1 MNNVKSYRDS
11 LLSALCIISW
21 VVIVFRIF
29 NTASGDDLVTKFVW
43 TWIVT
48 VSIGIIGG
56 ISLHFYCVLKKR
68 TLKHSFVYNLFA
80 TLNIIVGFLG
90 MTIRAAPGPPAP
102 YLIAAS
108 LTVGIVMYKN
118 IYGGFKWIK
127 LK

>member
-29 NTASGDDLVTKFVW
+29 NAARGDDLVTKFVW
-43 TWIVT
+43 TWIGT
-48 VSIGIIGG
+48 VSTGIIGG
-56 ISLHFYCVLKKR
+56 IGLHFYSVLKKR

-80 TLNIIVGFLG
+80 TLNIIVGFFG
-90 MTIRAAPGPPAP
+90 MTVPAAPGGPTP

-118 IYGGFKWIK
+118 IYGKIKWIK